1 MFFFPTLWHLLFLQ
15 GLLFFSSSPSSLRR
29 ALWKRRRRGKN
40 LRWRSDLS
48 DKFFFGWGDG
58 GSPLEIGPLPS
69 SLFQIRKEGL
79 FFVGGRLEWEII
91 DLGIPGWFLGFR
103 PRNQSTQTHTS
114 TFFGGSGS
122 LKFAKRELDKL
133 YLFFFLLFRCVWEEE
148 ALLPYG
154 TFISSTTNVSQVYSV
169 HVATNNDQLQ
179 VQEAGRH
186 KFFSSLQHRWILG
199 NIGQIEISFASFW

>member
-133 YLFFFLLFRCVWEEE
+133 YFFLFDVFEKKKLFFRM
-148 ALLPYG
+148 ALLLVVLQMSHKCTVYTWLRTMINYRCKKQGG
-154 TFISSTTNVSQVYSV
+154 TN
-169 HVATNNDQLQ
+169 
-179 VQEAGRH
+179 
-186 KFFSSLQHRWILG
+186 FSLLYNTGEFSETSAKLKSALPL
-199 NIGQIEISFASFW
+199 FDK